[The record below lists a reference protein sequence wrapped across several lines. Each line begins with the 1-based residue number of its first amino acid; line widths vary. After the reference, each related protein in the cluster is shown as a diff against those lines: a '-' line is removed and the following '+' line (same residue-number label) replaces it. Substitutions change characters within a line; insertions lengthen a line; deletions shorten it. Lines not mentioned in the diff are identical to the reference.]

1 MSVKKLG
8 RQKMLFYKIEAV
20 SKDIEE
26 PEIEKNKQLQRIGF
40 AV

>member
-1 MSVKKLG
+1 MVL
-8 RQKMLFYKIEAV
+8 YKIEAI
-20 SKDIEE
+20 STDIEE